1 MDVPLVIDRAQPH
14 LGTQVCEGL
23 RRAILDGRLRPGT
36 RLPSTRAL
44 AARLRLAR
52 STVAVA
58 FDQLTAEGYI
68 EGRRGSGT
76 FVSQAVPARRPA
88 ARTPRRSAPPDH
100 GEVRLS
106 RAVSRL
112 RPRAPALAAPA
123 DAIDLSALR
132 ADARLFPFAVWRR
145 LVRRQLRAFPLRR
158 ERSGDGAG
166 DPALRAAIAAYLGRA
181 RGVRCEAA
189 QVLVVNGSQQA
200 LDLCARVLIDPG
212 DAVAVE
218 NPGYPDAAQVFA
230 AAGARVCPVPVDAE
244 GLVVPALPPDVH
256 LAHVTPSHQ
265 YPTGVVLSLAR
276 RLELLAWARRVR
288 GLVLEDDYD
297 SEFRYEGA
305 PLPALQGLAEAARVV
320 YVGTFSTAM
329 FAGLRL
335 GYLVLPDALV
345 EPFTRAKWY
354 ASRHS
359 PHLEQA
365 TLADFLRDG
374 HFERHLRRMRR
385 VLRRRREAL
394 LEALRR
400 NFGDEAVPLGDAA
413 GLHVVVRFADPRVL
427 ARAAGRGV
435 VVQSTRPCYT
445 GAGRD
450 DEALLR
456 FAALDERQLAEGVRR
471 LAGPSRR

>member
-1 MDVPLVIDRAQPH
+1 MDVPLLVDRAQPN
-14 LGTQVCEGL
+14 LGAQVCEGL

-44 AARLRLAR
+44 AMRLRLAR
-52 STVAVA
+52 STVALA

-76 FVSQAVPARRPA
+76 FVCHAVPAPRPA
-88 ARTPRRSAPPDH
+88 ARPTRQTSADDH
-100 GEVRLS
+100 GDIRLS
-106 RAVSRL
+106 RAVARL
-112 RPRAPALAAPA
+112 QPRRAAAPA
-123 DAIDLSALR
+123 PAHAIDLSALR
-132 ADARLFPFAVWRR
+132 TDARLFPFAVWRR
-145 LVRRQLRAFPLRR
+145 LVRRHLRALPAAR
-158 ERSGDGAG
+158 EQSGAGAG

-181 RGVRCEAA
+181 RGVRCDAA
-189 QVLVVNGSQQA
+189 QVIVVNGSQQA
-200 LDLCARVLIDPG
+200 LDLCARVLVDPG

-230 AAGARVCPVPVDAE
+230 AAGARLCATPVDAD
-244 GLVVPALPPDVH
+244 GLVVAAMRPDVR

-288 GLVLEDDYD
+288 GVVVEDDYD
-297 SEFRYEGA
+297 SEFRYDGA
-305 PLPALQGLAEAARVV
+305 PLPALQGLTGGDRVV

-329 FAGLRL
+329 FSGLRL
-335 GYLVLPDALV
+335 GYLVVPDALV
-345 EPFTRAKWY
+345 EPFARAKWY

-359 PHLEQA
+359 PQLEQA
-365 TLADFLRDG
+365 ALADFLRDG

-385 VLRRRREAL
+385 VHRRRRDAL
-394 LEALRR
+394 LDALHSH
-400 NFGDEAVPLGDAA
+400 FGDDAVPLGDAA
-413 GLHVVVRFADPRVL
+413 GMHVVVRFADPRVI
-427 ARAAGRGV
+427 ARAPGRGV
-435 VVQSTRPCYT
+435 VVQSTASCYM
-445 GAGRD
+445 GRAREG
-450 DEALLR
+450 EALLR

>member
-1 MDVPLVIDRAQPH
+1 MDVPLVVDRSQLQ

-44 AARLRLAR
+44 AGRLRLAR
-52 STVAVA
+52 STVALA

-76 FVSQAVPARRPA
+76 FVCHGVQPPRPTARPVRRPA
-88 ARTPRRSAPPDH
+88 PADH
-100 GEVRLS
+100 GEIRLS
-106 RAVSRL
+106 LAVSRL
-112 RPRAPALAAPA
+112 QPRAPRPAPPA
-123 DAIDLSALR
+123 DTIDLSALR

-145 LVRRQLRAFPLRR
+145 LVRRQLRALPARR
-158 ERSGDGAG
+158 ERGGDGAG
-166 DPALRAAIAAYLGRA
+166 DPALRDAIAAYLGRA

-189 QVLVVNGSQQA
+189 QVVVVNGSQQA
-200 LDLCARVLIDPG
+200 LDLCARVLVDPG

-218 NPGYPDAAQVFA
+218 DPGYPDAAQVFA

-244 GLVVPALPPDVH
+244 GIVAPGLPDDVRV
-256 LAHVTPSHQ
+256 AHVTPSHQ

-288 GLVLEDDYD
+288 GLVVEDDYD
-297 SEFRYEGA
+297 SEFRYDGA
-305 PLPALQGLAEAARVV
+305 PLPALQGLAGGDRVV

-329 FAGLRL
+329 FSGLRL

-345 EPFTRAKWY
+345 EPFARAKWY

-365 TLADFLRDG
+365 ALADFLRDG

-385 VLRRRREAL
+385 VLRRRRDAL
-394 LEALRR
+394 LQALQRH
-400 NFGDEAVPLGDAA
+400 FGDDAVPLGDAA
-413 GLHVVVRFADPRVL
+413 GLHVVVRFADPGVL
-427 ARAAGRGV
+427 TRAATRGV
-435 VVQSTRPCYT
+435 VVQTTRACYV
-445 GAGRD
+445 GPARD
-450 DEALLR
+450 DHALLR
-456 FAALDERQLAEGVRR
+456 FAALDERQLSEGVRR
-471 LAGPSRR
+471 LAGPARR

>member
-1 MDVPLVIDRAQPH
+1 MDVPLVVDRAAPN
-14 LGTQVCEGL
+14 LGGQVCEGL

-52 STVAVA
+52 STVTLA

-76 FVSQAVPARRPA
+76 FVAHAVPARHTA
-88 ARTPRRSAPPDH
+88 ARTPRRPAPPDH
-100 GEVRLS
+100 GEVKLS

-112 RPRAPALAAPA
+112 QPREPTKTAPAGT
-123 DAIDLSALR
+123 IDLSALR
-132 ADARLFPFAVWRR
+132 VDARLFPFAVWRR
-145 LVRRQLRAFPLRR
+145 LVRRHLRAIPARR

-166 DPALRAAIAAYLGRA
+166 DPALRDAIAAYLGRA

-189 QVLVVNGSQQA
+189 HVIVVNGSQQA
-200 LDLCARVLIDPG
+200 LDLCARVLVDPG

-230 AAGARVCPVPVDAE
+230 AAGGRISPTPVDAD
-244 GLVVPALPPDVH
+244 GLVVAALPADVR
-256 LAHVTPSHQ
+256 LAHLTPSHQ
-265 YPTGVVLSLAR
+265 YPLGVVLSLAR
-276 RLELLAWARRVR
+276 RLELLEWARRVR
-288 GLVLEDDYD
+288 GVVVEDDYD
-297 SEFRYEGA
+297 SEFRYDGA
-305 PLPALQGLAEAARVV
+305 PLPALQGLAGGDRVV

-329 FAGLRL
+329 FGGLRL
-335 GYLVLPDALV
+335 GYLVVPDALV
-345 EPFTRAKWY
+345 EPFARAKWY

-359 PHLEQA
+359 PQLEQA
-365 TLADFLRDG
+365 ALADFLRDG

-385 VLRRRREAL
+385 VHRRRREAL
-394 LEALRR
+394 LGALHQH
-400 NFGDEAVPLGDAA
+400 FGDDAVPVGDAA

-427 ARAAGRGV
+427 ARATRRGV
-435 VVQSTRPCYT
+435 VVQSTAACYM
-445 GAGRD
+445 GRAREG
-450 DEALLR
+450 EALLR

-471 LAGPSRR
+471 LAGATRR